1 MRKLG
6 LSEYTGTPEAWV
18 KFLTAWNE
26 KAGVHLER
34 NAGFDMEAYVRNF
47 PIDAPASY
55 KHFMAAWESFG
66 KGNIIPVSPLDG
78 RENDC
83 FFNIRAPKDV
93 ECLALLEAGKSIIE
107 LKFDE
112 TLPRALARDDYYIY
126 SSEQDYMPVYEATV
140 CNFVVADYEDG
151 EQSYLTL
158 NPLVRTDDGEWEAAC
173 FDFAAPSSHRFM
185 SFADLMVF
193 LYLNDIEKGDAVF
206 WLSHKEDFTGLS
218 KILFG

>member
-1 MRKLG
+1 
-6 LSEYTGTPEAWV
+6 
-18 KFLTAWNE
+18 
-26 KAGVHLER
+26 
-34 NAGFDMEAYVRNF
+34 
-47 PIDAPASY
+47 
-55 KHFMAAWESFG
+55 
-66 KGNIIPVSPLDG
+66 
-78 RENDC
+78 
-83 FFNIRAPKDV
+83 
-93 ECLALLEAGKSIIE
+93 
-107 LKFDE
+107 
-112 TLPRALARDDYYIY
+112 
-126 SSEQDYMPVYEATV
+126 MPVYEATV